1 MPPDGVRSPSLGIN
15 VSLAGSPA
23 PAAYV
28 PFPIRF
34 RIKFWLFTLDTFDF
48 LSVALSHAHPDL
60 SL

>member
-28 PFPIRF
+28 PFPFSIRF
-34 RIKFWLFTLDTFDF
+34 RIGF
-48 LSVALSHAHPDL
+48 
-60 SL
+60 